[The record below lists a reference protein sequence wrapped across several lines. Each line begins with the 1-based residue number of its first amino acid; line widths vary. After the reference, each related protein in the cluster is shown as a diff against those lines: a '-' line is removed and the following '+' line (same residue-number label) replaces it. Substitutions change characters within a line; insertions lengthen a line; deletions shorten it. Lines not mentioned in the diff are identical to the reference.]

1 MAHGREQYELPTIGS
16 MEENFEVA
24 EAIEKALRRVGILR
38 TFMVELLELETETE
52 AATAPPNPR
61 EGAEWHLL
69 CIRRAMR
76 MTQEELE
83 ELEQSLGRYAIKGGG
98 DLA

>member
-1 MAHGREQYELPTIGS
+1 MDENQYELPTIGS
-16 MEENFEVA
+16 MEEDLEVA
-24 EAIEKALRRVGILR
+24 EAIEKALRRVRTLR
-38 TFMVELLELETETE
+38 TFMAELLEFETETE
-52 AATAPPNPR
+52 AATAPLNPR

-83 ELEQSLGRYAIKGGG
+83 ELEQSLVRYAVDGG
-98 DLA
+98 D